1 MRRHAKKA
9 RLDDVVLNAM
19 AFAWLGRGVWRI
31 YPRPRAVAGALGA
44 AQIVWI
50 SFAEAPAR

>member
-19 AFAWLGRGVWRI
+19 VFAWLGRGAWRI
-31 YPRPRAVAGALGA
+31 YRGRAP
-44 AQIVWI
+44 WR
-50 SFAEAPAR
+50 AR